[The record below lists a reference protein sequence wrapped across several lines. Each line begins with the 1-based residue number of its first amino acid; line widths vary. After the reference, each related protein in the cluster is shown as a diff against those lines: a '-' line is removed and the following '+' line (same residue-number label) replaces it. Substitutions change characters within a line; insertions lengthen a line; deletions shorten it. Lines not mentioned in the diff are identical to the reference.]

1 MIIGGN
7 YEERVMCNT
16 FANSH
21 SFIDYEHLELVADEA
36 MKKFQET
43 GELKYKSISDQLKE
57 ILESDIDAADDGIE
71 YAPSD
76 FSALTKRFIDFCMG
90 PESDIAGH
98 FHDVYEDEGQGGT
111 DDIEVYSVISP
122 LNSEFAYRPKHF
134 KDGQEGQAVEFWFK
148 MSKKYRT
155 CTALFGLRYQGQAI
169 HDWVTQPEDEV
180 RD

>member
-1 MIIGGN
+1 MKQ
-7 YEERVMCNT
+7 YRVCGSKISQDT
-16 FANSH
+16 VKACIFIFRDVEPRGFSLWDESH
-21 SFIDYEHLELVADEA
+21 STIAEQLTEAAEWADHNPDYQYTTRDFGALANRFIDY
-36 MKKFQET
+36 
-43 GELKYKSISDQLKE
+43 
-57 ILESDIDAADDGIE
+57 
-71 YAPSD
+71 
-76 FSALTKRFIDFCMG
+76 CMD

-98 FHDVYEDEGQGGT
+98 FHNVYEDEGQGGT

-134 KDGQEGQAVEFWFK
+134 KDGQEGQDVEFWFK

-169 HDWVTQPEDEV
+169 HDWVTQHEDEV